1 MLAVAALTPVTVIKS
16 EVVAMGALRFTVN
29 PHALLLGNAPKSTT
43 VPLENVRVP
52 EVIWSLRFGRSKST
66 TLLLVGALGQV
77 SLSQLP
83 APPLT
88 VTHSAVS
95 GGVTTDHAV
104 ERGPGRG

>member
-1 MLAVAALTPVTVIKS
+1 
-16 EVVAMGALRFTVN
+16 
-29 PHALLLGNAPKSTT
+29 
-43 VPLENVRVP
+43 
-52 EVIWSLRFGRSKST
+52 
-66 TLLLVGALGQV
+66 VGALGQV